1 MDCESFRFWLKNKD
15 MFDATQTELAFRH
28 QGECE
33 ACRKFAVNFSAVNY
47 SLTEKTEDLEGSQN
61 NLADN
66 LDKIVQL
73 NLGSGSGEQSAFS
86 TTAIKIISVCAA
98 IAVLV
103 MISYCSK
110 LLI

>member
-33 ACRKFAVNFSAVNY
+33 ACRKFAVNY
-47 SLTEKTEDLEGSQN
+47 SLADKAEVLDGSQN
-61 NLADN
+61 NLVDN
-66 LDKIVQL
+66 LEKIVQL

>member
-1 MDCESFRFWLKNKD
+1 MDCESFRFWLKNKE
-15 MFDATQTELAFRH
+15 MFDASQTELALKH
-28 QGECE
+28 QSECE
-33 ACRKFAVNFSAVNY
+33 VCRKFAVNY
-47 SLTEKTEDLEGSQN
+47 SLTDKTEDLDGNQN

>member
-33 ACRKFAVNFSAVNY
+33 ACRKFAVNY
-47 SLTEKTEDLEGSQN
+47 SLTDKAEVLDGSQN

-86 TTAIKIISVCAA
+86 TTAIKIISVKK
-98 IAVLV
+98 VP
-103 MISYCSK
+103 SGSGQFFR
-110 LLI
+110 